1 MAWPPPRCPWSPA
14 PTSSRRL
21 QNDGRATPQLGQ
33 GSRRRDA
40 VRIAQVAGRGV
51 RGRTG
56 NPVPR
61 AGRPRPVRRNTAFL
75 ARRPRRRSHLDAAA
89 DGGTPG
95 RTEGLSH
102 RPGVHQTQRPR
113 SRPYQPADSGGVG
126 RGGRLSVPHQLA
138 DVFGGDVQPSRVRSR
153 RRRISRRRHP
163 ACADGEGG
171 DPHRSRPAVTPIY
184 PFSAIVGHDR
194 LRLALLLC
202 AVRPEIGGV
211 LIRGEKGTAKST
223 AVRALAHVLAEVDG
237 ASLVELPIGATED
250 RVVGSLD
257 LQKVLRDGEHAFSP
271 GLLAR
276 AHGGVLYVDEVNL
289 LHDHLVDVILDAAAM
304 GRVHVERDGVSHSH
318 EARFVLIGTMN
329 PEEGEL
335 RPQLLDRFGLTVDVH
350 ASRDVEVRADVIR
363 QRMAFEAEPAVF
375 AERYAEADA
384 ELARRVAAARLR
396 VGSVALPDNE
406 LRRIAALC
414 AAFDVDGMRADLVV
428 ARTAVAHAAWRGASV
443 VAEEDIR
450 VAAELALPHR
460 RRRDPFDDP
469 GLDPEQLDD
478 AMAQARGAADEPD
491 PDPPGGGESTSAESS
506 EDAVPQRN
514 SASHSR
520 PSAAPSPVFRTRALV
535 VPGVGEGAPGRRSR
549 ARNRTGKAISA
560 TDERDAGHGV
570 HVFGTLLATAARQ
583 RHPGAPRPQPEDVRR
598 AIREG
603 REGNL
608 VIFVVDASGSMA
620 ARDRMSAVSG
630 ATLSLLRDAYQRR
643 DKVAVITFRQQDA
656 QLLLPPT
663 TSVHIAGRRLARFD
677 TGGKTPLAQGLLA
690 ARDVVVRE
698 KARDRARR
706 SLVVV
711 LTDGR
716 ATGGPDPLGRARVAA
731 ARLVAEGAAAVVIDC
746 ETSYVRLGW
755 AEELAMQLGAP
766 SVRLAQLRADALT
779 DVVRTAA

>member
-1 MAWPPPRCPWSPA
+1 
-14 PTSSRRL
+14 
-21 QNDGRATPQLGQ
+21 
-33 GSRRRDA
+33 
-40 VRIAQVAGRGV
+40 
-51 RGRTG
+51 
-56 NPVPR
+56 
-61 AGRPRPVRRNTAFL
+61 
-75 ARRPRRRSHLDAAA
+75 
-89 DGGTPG
+89 
-95 RTEGLSH
+95 
-102 RPGVHQTQRPR
+102 
-113 SRPYQPADSGGVG
+113 
-126 RGGRLSVPHQLA
+126 
-138 DVFGGDVQPSRVRSR
+138 
-153 RRRISRRRHP
+153 
-163 ACADGEGG
+163 
-171 DPHRSRPAVTPIY
+171 VTY

-194 LRLALLLC
+194 LRLALVLC

-223 AVRALAHVLAEVDG
+223 AVRGLAKVLSAVDG

-289 LHDHLVDVILDAAAM
+289 LHDHLVDVLLDAAAM

-335 RPQLLDRFGLTVDVH
+335 RPQLLDRFGLTVDVR
-350 ASRDVEVRADVIR
+350 ASRDVDVRADVIR
-363 QRMAFEAEPAVF
+363 QRMAFEADPAEF
-375 AERYAEADA
+375 AGQHADADA
-384 ELARRVAAARLR
+384 ELARRIAAARA
-396 VGSVALPDNE
+396 SIADVALPDNE

-428 ARTAVAHAAWRGASV
+428 ARTAVAHAAWRGAETV
-443 VAEEDIR
+443 VEDDIR

-469 GLDPEQLDD
+469 GLDPGRLDE
-478 AMAQARGAADEPD
+478 AMAEARDSADQPEPEPEHD
-491 PDPPGGGESTSAESS
+491 PEPPGGGGESAPANDAEFQM
-506 EDAVPQRN
+506 PQRN
-514 SASHSR
+514 SSSTAR
-520 PSAAPSPVFRTRALV
+520 PSAAPSAVFRTKALV

-549 ARNRTGKAISA
+549 ARNRTGTVISS
-560 TDERDAGHGV
+560 TTQPGDGHGV
-570 HVFGTLLATAARQ
+570 HIFATLLAAAGRQ
-583 RHPGAPRPQPEDVRR
+583 RGPGRPRPAADDVRL
-598 AIREG
+598 AVREG

-620 ARDRMSAVSG
+620 ARDRMAAVSG

-663 TSVHIAGRRLARFD
+663 SSVHIAGRRLSRFD

-690 ARDVVVRE
+690 ARDVVLRE

-716 ATGGPDPLGRARVAA
+716 ATGGPDPLGRARTAA

-746 ETSYVRLGW
+746 ETSYVRLGL
-755 AEELAMQLGAP
+755 AEQLADHLGAP
-766 SVRLAQLRADALT
+766 VVRLAHLRADDLT
-779 DVVRTAA
+779 AVVKTQAA

>member
-1 MAWPPPRCPWSPA
+1 M
-14 PTSSRRL
+14 T
-21 QNDGRATPQLGQ
+21 
-33 GSRRRDA
+33 
-40 VRIAQVAGRGV
+40 
-51 RGRTG
+51 
-56 NPVPR
+56 
-61 AGRPRPVRRNTAFL
+61 
-75 ARRPRRRSHLDAAA
+75 
-89 DGGTPG
+89 
-95 RTEGLSH
+95 
-102 RPGVHQTQRPR
+102 
-113 SRPYQPADSGGVG
+113 DS
-126 RGGRLSVPHQLA
+126 
-138 DVFGGDVQPSRVRSR
+138 
-153 RRRISRRRHP
+153 
-163 ACADGEGG
+163 
-171 DPHRSRPAVTPIY
+171 Y
-184 PFSAIVGHDR
+184 PFSALVGQDR
-194 LRLALLLC
+194 LRLALVLC

-223 AVRALAHVLAEVDG
+223 AVRGLATVLSAVDDD
-237 ASLVELPIGATED
+237 ARLVELPIGATED

-289 LHDHLVDVILDAAAM
+289 LHDHLVDVLLDAAAM

-335 RPQLLDRFGLTVDVH
+335 RPQLLDRFGLTVDVY
-350 ASRDVEVRADVIR
+350 ASRDVDVRVEVIR
-363 QRMAFEAEPAVF
+363 RRMAFEADPEGF
-375 AERYAEADA
+375 AARYADDDVD
-384 ELARRVAAARLR
+384 LARRITAARAA
-396 VGSVALPDNE
+396 VADVVLPDGE

-428 ARTAVAHAAWRGASV
+428 ARTAVAHAAWRGADT

-469 GLDPEQLDD
+469 GLDPEQLNE
-478 AMAQARGAADEPD
+478 ALAQAGDPPPEHDPE
-491 PDPPGGGESTSAESS
+491 PDPPGGGGHSGEAP
-506 EDAVPQRN
+506 DQAAPQGG
-514 SASHSR
+514 SHSGGSR
-520 PSAAPSPVFRTRALV
+520 QNAPPAAAFRTKALV

-549 ARNRTGKAISA
+549 ARNRTGTTVSA
-560 TDERDAGHGV
+560 TDDPDAGHGV
-570 HVFGTLLATAARQ
+570 HLFGTLLAAARRQQ
-583 RHPGAPRPQPEDVRR
+583 RPGRVSVGPADVRR

-620 ARDRMSAVSG
+620 ARDRMAAVGG

-643 DKVAVITFRQQDA
+643 DKVAVITFRGQQA
-656 QLLLPPT
+656 ELVLPPT
-663 TSVHIAGRRLARFD
+663 SSVYIASRRLARFD

-698 KARDRARR
+698 RTRDRARR

-716 ATGGPDPLGRARVAA
+716 ATGGPDPLGRTRHA
-731 ARLVAEGAAAVVIDC
+731 ARLLRAEGAAAIVVDC
-746 ETSYVRLGW
+746 ETSYVRLGLAEDLANKMGAGWSWSRKPGTDVDHAAAAADGW
-755 AEELAMQLGAP
+755 AEIAR
-766 SVRLAQLRADALT
+766 RLA
-779 DVVRTAA
+779 

>member
-1 MAWPPPRCPWSPA
+1 
-14 PTSSRRL
+14 
-21 QNDGRATPQLGQ
+21 
-33 GSRRRDA
+33 
-40 VRIAQVAGRGV
+40 
-51 RGRTG
+51 
-56 NPVPR
+56 
-61 AGRPRPVRRNTAFL
+61 
-75 ARRPRRRSHLDAAA
+75 
-89 DGGTPG
+89 
-95 RTEGLSH
+95 
-102 RPGVHQTQRPR
+102 
-113 SRPYQPADSGGVG
+113 
-126 RGGRLSVPHQLA
+126 
-138 DVFGGDVQPSRVRSR
+138 
-153 RRRISRRRHP
+153 
-163 ACADGEGG
+163 
-171 DPHRSRPAVTPIY
+171 VTY

-194 LRLALLLC
+194 LRLALVLC

-223 AVRALAHVLAEVDG
+223 AVRGLAKVLSAVDG

-289 LHDHLVDVILDAAAM
+289 LHDHLVDVLLDAAAM

-335 RPQLLDRFGLTVDVH
+335 RPQLLDRFGLTVDVR
-350 ASRDVEVRADVIR
+350 ASREVDVRADVIR
-363 QRMAFEAEPAVF
+363 QRMAFEADPAGF
-375 AERYAEADA
+375 AEGHAEADV
-384 ELARRVAAARLR
+384 ELARRIAAARASIS
-396 VGSVALPDNE
+396 SVTLPDNE

-428 ARTAVAHAAWRGASV
+428 ARTAVAHAAWRGADA

-469 GLDPEQLDD
+469 GLDPGQLDE
-478 AMAQARGAADEPD
+478 AMSQASESADEPQPD
-491 PDPPGGGESTSAESS
+491 PDPPGGGEAPPADGAEHQ
-506 EDAVPQRN
+506 VPQRN
-514 SASHSR
+514 SNSHTR
-520 PSAAPSPVFRTRALV
+520 PSATPSATFRTKALV

-549 ARNRTGKAISA
+549 ARNRTGTVISS
-560 TDERDAGHGV
+560 TTQPNEGHGV
-570 HVFGTLLATAARQ
+570 HIFATLLAAAARQ
-583 RHPGAPRPQPEDVRR
+583 RQPGRPRPAVDDVRR
-598 AIREG
+598 AVREG

-608 VIFVVDASGSMA
+608 VIFLVDASGSMA
-620 ARDRMSAVSG
+620 ARDRMAAVSG

-663 TSVHIAGRRLARFD
+663 SSVHIASRRLARFA

-711 LTDGR
+711 ITDGR
-716 ATGGPDPLGRARVAA
+716 ATGGPDPLGRAREAA
-731 ARLVAEGAAAVVIDC
+731 ARLVAEGAAAVVVDC
-746 ETSYVRLGW
+746 ETSHVRLGL
-755 AEELAMQLGAP
+755 AEQLAGHLGAP
-766 SVRLAQLRADALT
+766 SVRLAHLRADSLT